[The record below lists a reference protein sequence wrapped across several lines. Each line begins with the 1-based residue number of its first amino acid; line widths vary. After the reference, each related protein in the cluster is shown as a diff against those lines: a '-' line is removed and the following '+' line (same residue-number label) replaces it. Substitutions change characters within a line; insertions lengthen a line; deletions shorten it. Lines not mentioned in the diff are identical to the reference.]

1 MQFGRHMEDQI
12 RISPKHSGLSP
23 TELEELKSQAG
34 SDPVLARMLARG
46 IPLTRKV
53 YLDMAWGNDL
63 PEELGA
69 EHEMQIPE
77 FLRDRS

>member
-1 MQFGRHMEDQI
+1 MDGQVK
-12 RISPKHSGLSP
+12 ISPKHSGLSP
-23 TELEELKSQAG
+23 TELEELRFQAG
-34 SDPVLARMLARG
+34 SDPVLARMLERG

-69 EHEMQIPE
+69 EREMSIPP
-77 FLRDRS
+77 FLRDRHAS